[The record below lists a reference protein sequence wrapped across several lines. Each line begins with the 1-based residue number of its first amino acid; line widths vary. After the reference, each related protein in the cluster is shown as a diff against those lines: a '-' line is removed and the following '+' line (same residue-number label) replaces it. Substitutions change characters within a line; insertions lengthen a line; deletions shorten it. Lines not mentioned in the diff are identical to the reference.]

1 MIANRFNSRS
11 SSRWVSIRC
20 IKSPP
25 PEMKLSPRLPV
36 INSRPGRTRITGDLL
51 QVTPGLQPPGDLL
64 NLVHDPKQVA
74 TPQLADL
81 LFVVASPDQLQ
92 RDVER
97 LAGVVPA
104 VHAPAAVEVRADP
117 HV

>member
-51 QVTPGLQPPGDLL
+51 

-81 LFVVASPDQLQ
+81 LFCVPSADQLQ

-104 VHAPAAVEVRADP
+104 VHAPAAVEVRP
-117 HV
+117 